1 MPWLPGAPTTA
12 VDLTMATELPN
23 SSCLAP
29 SAAVS
34 LASWA
39 QVLPERVNTYAAPVP
54 WLPSGAPTTAV
65 DPDRA
70 TEIPKPSPVA
80 ASEVVSSACWD
91 QVPPER
97 VNTYAAPA
105 GVWPLAPTS
114 TVGPDRATERP
125 KKVSGAPLEAV
136 SSAC

>member
-34 LASWA
+34 LACWD

-54 WLPSGAPTTAV
+54 WLPGAPTTAV
-65 DPDRA
+65 DPVRA
-70 TEIPKPSPVA
+70 TDQPKLSFAAPSEA
-80 ASEVVSSACWD
+80 VSSACWD
-91 QVPPER
+91 QVLPKP
-97 VNTYAAPA
+97 VNTYAAP
-105 GVWPLAPTS
+105 
-114 TVGPDRATERP
+114 E
-125 KKVSGAPLEAV
+125 KVCP
-136 SSAC
+136 